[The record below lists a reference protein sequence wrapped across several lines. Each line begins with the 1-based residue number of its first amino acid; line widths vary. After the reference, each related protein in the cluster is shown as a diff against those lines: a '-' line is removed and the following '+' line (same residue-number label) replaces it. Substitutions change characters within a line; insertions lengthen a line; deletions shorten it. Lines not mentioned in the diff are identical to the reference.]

1 MRRNIKHLLF
11 LLLIVIMLNCIFGCA
26 KSNVVTL
33 KKFVGSRDTAYFHA
47 DIPVYGT
54 AEELSEESD
63 LIVVGIAKEP
73 ADFEE
78 RLETGSTIP
87 LSRFVFEVSEV
98 IKGDKNT
105 KQIYVI
111 QTGKHDSDDM
121 ETKLKAGEEYIL
133 FLVLQSFRGE
143 PAYYCVGG
151 EQGIFRIEKN
161 GRIYSYYDTAFGAKA
176 DGSMVTDFKAQ
187 IEQAEKSAAAEDA
200 SRTEE

>member
-1 MRRNIKHLLF
+1 MKRIMCCVLSVVMAASV
-11 LLLIVIMLNCIFGCA
+11 IVVSGCKA
-26 KSNVVTL
+26 QEE
-33 KKFVGSRDTAYFHA
+33 KKTVGSRDTAGYSV
-47 DIPVYGT
+47 DMPVYGT

-161 GRIYSYYDTAFGAKA
+161 GKIYSYYDTAFGAKA

>member
-1 MRRNIKHLLF
+1 MKRIMCCVLSAVMAASV
-11 LLLIVIMLNCIFGCA
+11 IVVSGCKA
-26 KSNVVTL
+26 EEE
-33 KKFVGSRDTAYFHA
+33 KKTVGSRDTAGFSV
-47 DIPVYGT
+47 DMPVYET
-54 AEELSEESD
+54 VEELSEESD

-161 GRIYSYYDTAFGAKA
+161 GKIYSYYDTAFGAKA

>member
-1 MRRNIKHLLF
+1 MKRIMCCVLSAVMAAS
-11 LLLIVIMLNCIFGCA
+11 VIDVSGCQHQDEQKTVA
-26 KSNVVTL
+26 
-33 KKFVGSRDTAYFHA
+33 SRDTAGYSV
-47 DIPVYGT
+47 DMPVYGT
-54 AEELSEESD
+54 AEELSGESD

-161 GRIYSYYDTAFGAKA
+161 GKIYSYYDTAFGAKA

>member
-1 MRRNIKHLLF
+1 MKRIMCCVLSVVMAAS
-11 LLLIVIMLNCIFGCA
+11 VIAVSGCKA
-26 KSNVVTL
+26 QEE
-33 KKFVGSRDTAYFHA
+33 KKTVGSRDTAGYSV
-47 DIPVYGT
+47 DMPVYGT
-54 AEELSEESD
+54 AEELSGESD

-176 DGSMVTDFKAQ
+176 NGSKVTDFKAQ

>member
-1 MRRNIKHLLF
+1 MKRIMCCVLSAVMAASV
-11 LLLIVIMLNCIFGCA
+11 IVVSGCKA
-26 KSNVVTL
+26 QEE
-33 KKFVGSRDTAYFHA
+33 KKPVGSRDTAGYSV
-47 DIPVYGT
+47 DMPVYGT

-161 GRIYSYYDTAFGAKA
+161 GKIYSYYDTAFGAKA

>member
-1 MRRNIKHLLF
+1 MKRIMCCVLSAVMAAS
-11 LLLIVIMLNCIFGCA
+11 VIAVSGCKA
-26 KSNVVTL
+26 QEE
-33 KKFVGSRDTAYFHA
+33 KKTVGSRDTAGYSV
-47 DIPVYGT
+47 DMPVYET

-98 IKGDKNT
+98 IKGDKDT

-176 DGSMVTDFKAQ
+176 NGSKVTDFKAQ

>member
-1 MRRNIKHLLF
+1 MKRIMCCVLSAVMAASV
-11 LLLIVIMLNCIFGCA
+11 IVVSGCKA
-26 KSNVVTL
+26 QEE
-33 KKFVGSRDTAYFHA
+33 KKTVGSRDTAGYSV
-47 DIPVYGT
+47 DMPVYGT

-161 GRIYSYYDTAFGAKA
+161 GKIYSYYDTAFGAKA

>member
-1 MRRNIKHLLF
+1 MKRIMCCVLSVVMAAS
-11 LLLIVIMLNCIFGCA
+11 VIAVSGCKA
-26 KSNVVTL
+26 EE
-33 KKFVGSRDTAYFHA
+33 KKKPVGSRDTAGYSV
-47 DIPVYGT
+47 DMPVYET

-98 IKGDKNT
+98 IKGDKDT

-176 DGSMVTDFKAQ
+176 NGSKVTDFKAQ

>member
-1 MRRNIKHLLF
+1 MKRIMCCVLSAVMAASV
-11 LLLIVIMLNCIFGCA
+11 IVVSGCKA
-26 KSNVVTL
+26 EEE
-33 KKFVGSRDTAYFHA
+33 KKTVGSRDTAGYSV
-47 DIPVYGT
+47 DMPVYET
-54 AEELSEESD
+54 VEELSEESD

-161 GRIYSYYDTAFGAKA
+161 GKIYSYYDTAFGAKA

>member
-1 MRRNIKHLLF
+1 MKRIMCCVLSAVMAASV
-11 LLLIVIMLNCIFGCA
+11 IVVSGCKA
-26 KSNVVTL
+26 QEE
-33 KKFVGSRDTAYFHA
+33 KKPVGSRDTAGYSV
-47 DIPVYGT
+47 DMPVYGT

-161 GRIYSYYDTAFGAKA
+161 GKIYSYYDTAFGAKA

-187 IEQAEKSAAAEDA
+187 IEQAEKSAAAEDT

>member
-1 MRRNIKHLLF
+1 MKRIMCCVLSAVMAASV
-11 LLLIVIMLNCIFGCA
+11 IVVSGCKA
-26 KSNVVTL
+26 EEE
-33 KKFVGSRDTAYFHA
+33 KKTVGSRDTAGYSV
-47 DIPVYGT
+47 DMPVYET
-54 AEELSEESD
+54 VEELSEESD

-121 ETKLKAGEEYIL
+121 ETKLKTGEEYIL

>member
-1 MRRNIKHLLF
+1 MKRIMCCVLSVVMAASVIAVSGCKAEKKKKH
-11 LLLIVIMLNCIFGCA
+11 
-26 KSNVVTL
+26 
-33 KKFVGSRDTAYFHA
+33 VGSRDTAGYSV
-47 DIPVYGT
+47 DMPVYET

-63 LIVVGIAKEP
+63 LIVVGIAKES

-176 DGSMVTDFKAQ
+176 NGSKVTDFKAQ
-187 IEQAEKSAAAEDA
+187 IEQAKKSAAAEDA
-200 SRTEE
+200 SRTKE

>member
-1 MRRNIKHLLF
+1 MKRIMCCVLSAVMAASV
-11 LLLIVIMLNCIFGCA
+11 IVVSGCKA
-26 KSNVVTL
+26 QEE
-33 KKFVGSRDTAYFHA
+33 KKTVGSRDTAGYSV
-47 DIPVYGT
+47 DMPVYGT

-176 DGSMVTDFKAQ
+176 NGSKVTDFKAQ
-187 IEQAEKSAAAEDA
+187 IEQAEKSAAAEVA

>member
-1 MRRNIKHLLF
+1 MKRIMCCVLSAVMAAS
-11 LLLIVIMLNCIFGCA
+11 VIAVSGCKA
-26 KSNVVTL
+26 QEE
-33 KKFVGSRDTAYFHA
+33 KKTVGSRDTAGYSV
-47 DIPVYGT
+47 DMPVYET
-54 AEELSEESD
+54 VEELSEESD

-121 ETKLKAGEEYIL
+121 ETKLKAGEKYIL

-161 GRIYSYYDTAFGAKA
+161 GKIYSYYDTAFGAKA

>member
-1 MRRNIKHLLF
+1 MKRIMCCVLSAVMAAS
-11 LLLIVIMLNCIFGCA
+11 VIAVNGCKA
-26 KSNVVTL
+26 EEE
-33 KKFVGSRDTAYFHA
+33 KKTVGSRDTAGFSV
-47 DIPVYGT
+47 DMPVYGT

-176 DGSMVTDFKAQ
+176 DGSRVTDFKAQ

>member
-1 MRRNIKHLLF
+1 MKRIMCCVLSVVMAASV
-11 LLLIVIMLNCIFGCA
+11 IVVSGCKA
-26 KSNVVTL
+26 EEE
-33 KKFVGSRDTAYFHA
+33 KKTVGSRDTAGFSV
-47 DIPVYGT
+47 DMPVYGT

-176 DGSMVTDFKAQ
+176 DGSKVTDFKAQ